1 MLHTASIT
9 RHLQALPT
17 TDELAAKLASG
28 VPCSRSTVLQRC
40 GAASHILENQP
51 WTRVNGRT

>member
-40 GAASHILENQP
+40 GAASHILEN
-51 WTRVNGRT
+51 